1 MNRIMKRT
9 VVVLLLATMP
19 CALAGITQDGSLSSV
34 VEEAVSANLAL
45 KAARLR
51 WESLQA
57 RPKIAGALPDPMLT
71 YGYFFRNVETRVGPM
86 NQKFVGS
93 QKFPFPGKRSLAA
106 NRAEAEAAVAM
117 WEYQTLERSLILK
130 AKLAYHELQQVA
142 ALRSIFR
149 DELQLLDAILEAA
162 RVRY

>member
-1 MNRIMKRT
+1 MKTT
-9 VVVLLLATMP
+9 VMALLLATMP

-93 QKFPFPGKRSLAA
+93 
-106 NRAEAEAAVAM
+106 
-117 WEYQTLERSLILK
+117 
-130 AKLAYHELQQVA
+130 
-142 ALRSIFR
+142 
-149 DELQLLDAILEAA
+149 
-162 RVRY
+162 